1 MSVPDLLFSEATCR
15 LDPAAVAHGI
25 AFAFAAGEGRPMIE
39 KAVDASRLAPSTFD
53 PVHFGADLFLDAL
66 VRGCF
71 VVQAGGRTF
80 APNRAFIA
88 NVLAHPPRDPAS
100 CALRRDVL
108 LELATKPAVRTDLE
122 KTYVELRSFR
132 DLLFTQATASA
143 PEQHQHRIE
152 ILRAL
157 RAVIAGLAT
166 RFEAATSA
174 LQRLHAFGSELHQRP
189 GFEHL
194 SELVSY
200 EDGLANVDVRLRL
213 GGDGSVRSFELSA
226 IRESRESRFY
236 RAPLTRFWSRV
247 VLFFRGYRFGELE
260 VMARLL
266 DQVFTPFEDDVA
278 MLVQLLGDIEV
289 YLGALGFRDLATS
302 RGLDVCLPEIVPPA
316 TDPDFSA
323 RDLRGLFNP
332 LLLADRGAP
341 KPCDVG
347 SARHDAIVLVTGPNS
362 GGKTR
367 LLQALAI
374 AQLLGQAGLFVPARA
389 ARIAWTEGLFV
400 SLHHEVTAGQK
411 EGRLGTELLRIR
423 TLFEELRPGD
433 LVLFDELCSG
443 TNPTEAEAIIRL
455 VLELLSELNPQVFV
469 TTHFLDFASEL
480 EQNPHVERLEF
491 LQAALDE
498 RNRPTYAFVPGV
510 AKSALAAETA
520 ARLGVTLE
528 ELAAIVARRK
538 AERPRPE
545 ALPEQLSEARN
556 FTRHV

>member
-1 MSVPDLLFSEATCR
+1 
-15 LDPAAVAHGI
+15 
-25 AFAFAAGEGRPMIE
+25 
-39 KAVDASRLAPSTFD
+39 
-53 PVHFGADLFLDAL
+53 
-66 VRGCF
+66 
-71 VVQAGGRTF
+71 
-80 APNRAFIA
+80 
-88 NVLAHPPRDPAS
+88 
-100 CALRRDVL
+100 
-108 LELATKPAVRTDLE
+108 
-122 KTYVELRSFR
+122 
-132 DLLFTQATASA
+132 
-143 PEQHQHRIE
+143 
-152 ILRAL
+152 
-157 RAVIAGLAT
+157 
-166 RFEAATSA
+166 
-174 LQRLHAFGSELHQRP
+174 
-189 GFEHL
+189 
-194 SELVSY
+194 
-200 EDGLANVDVRLRL
+200 
-213 GGDGSVRSFELSA
+213 
-226 IRESRESRFY
+226 
-236 RAPLTRFWSRV
+236 
-247 VLFFRGYRFGELE
+247 
-260 VMARLL
+260 
-266 DQVFTPFEDDVA
+266 
-278 MLVQLLGDIEV
+278 
-289 YLGALGFRDLATS
+289 
-302 RGLDVCLPEIVPPA
+302 
-316 TDPDFSA
+316 
-323 RDLRGLFNP
+323 
-332 LLLADRGAP
+332 
-341 KPCDVG
+341 VG